1 MVLDVGLLK
10 CNVFIKRLLAK
21 MRMQRWINGNTKKTK
36 IQNEEIHL
44 NIEAAPI

>member
-10 CNVFIKRLLAK
+10 SNMFIKCVLAK

-36 IQNEEIHL
+36 IQNEETHL